1 MCHIVDV
8 PPAHDT
14 ALFFFVERT
23 DRLSTALFAR
33 NRVLPEQLPSLPI
46 LGPLQVN
53 SSMLIPSESGS
64 QLPLS
69 KGPGVHGGAVAPGQP
84 PFPLSVS
91 PICSGPGPGTPAVAS
106 CYNRQLVGSCS
117 ARPDQHVPLS
127 ASLTTPIGLAS
138 SGLGFSGL
146 NPLAHAPVTPEA
158 QPSTLG
164 GLAVAASAGPGVGSL
179 RPGVK
184 GTKGGASGPTS
195 SSTTGSPDV
204 LSRVI
209 AQMLFV
215 GSTGADNCR
224 LAHSKDG
231 SLSWTEVSPIHVVFV
246 GDCRAGALGRYYG
259 CKTRS

>member
-8 PPAHDT
+8 PPSPAHDT

-53 SSMLIPSESGS
+53 SSMLTPSESGS

-69 KGPGVHGGAVAPGQP
+69 KGPGVHGASGAVAPGQP

-146 NPLAHAPVTPEA
+146 NPLAHAPVTPGA

-184 GTKGGASGPTS
+184 GTVTKGGASASGPTS

-231 SLSWTEVSPIHVVFV
+231 SLSWTEVSPISCSF
-246 GDCRAGALGRYYG
+246 CW
-259 CKTRS
+259 